1 MTNFETAIA
10 QFAALNRAM
19 VEFWRGNAAEPVD
32 ADYGYKH
39 GWITVNGESFSSRQ
53 CQPGTAEQPYMD

>member
-1 MTNFETAIA
+1 MTNLETAIA

-19 VEFWRGNAAEPVD
+19 VEFWKGNAAEPVD

-39 GWITVNGESFSSRQ
+39 EHGPARQ
-53 CQPGTAEQPYMD
+53 VSVDH